1 MMIMMMMFAVQDTK
15 SSDVVILTITRC
27 IAVIYFYLQ
36 FSSLRK
42 LGSKYLLGIAGLFTV
57 FSSFV
62 FSVGV
67 VNFFG
72 SDLTG
77 LKYLLSLCILIFV
90 CVLTQCMCSCSCCS
104 CSSSSCSSSCSCTG
118 KVLTNSMQTKRRRHH
133 CRCHHCR
140 RHGRGGG
147 KYPEI

>member
-1 MMIMMMMFAVQDTK
+1 MSSALMMMMMMMMMCTVQDTK

-77 LKYLLSLCILIFV
+77 LKYDAFVRRNEMSLMIWGDTI
-90 CVLTQCMCSCSCCS
+90 
-104 CSSSSCSSSCSCTG
+104 
-118 KVLTNSMQTKRRRHH
+118 
-133 CRCHHCR
+133 
-140 RHGRGGG
+140 GR
-147 KYPEI
+147 ERFRFQI